1 MTTTTH
7 APGPDGEIQLAAGL
21 TADQAQAH
29 EVHEPEP
36 VVREPGE
43 PEPDERE
50 SDEPEPGERREKI
63 PALVIPDLR
72 PYADPKAAVGLA
84 RRGVAASRKPAAWL
98 GIRALAGLGALARS
112 SWKGTWILAGLLTGW
127 LTGAYGEKFSIPARL
142 GGVVVLFLALVHTV
156 QQFGAFVLVV
166 VVQLWFMAA
175 AMTGLGVFDRKL
187 GKSKK
192 GQPKATEETTEKVP
206 DKPKVSAQTGRR
218 KGLARWLRPTPEQA
232 TADTPV
238 EAVDRAPAE
247 APVDAHAE
255 PPLTALIRE
264 LIGDDNGVHLG
275 VLRPAMRERLPG
287 LAEAND
293 KQLRKVLVQAGFDP
307 SRTFRAR
314 GIAGRAGVHRSQLPP
329 LPSPEGPQEDSP
341 GHSPPPESG
350 PELRKSPGA
359 ESGPK
364 SDRRPLRRLPEGWTE
379 EDDARGYRVK
389 NDPDRG
395 PSAWVI
401 ERRQDIE

>member
-7 APGPDGEIQLAAGL
+7 APGPDGEPQLAAGL

-43 PEPDERE
+43 PEP
-50 SDEPEPGERREKI
+50 EPGERREKI

-72 PYADPKAAVGLA
+72 PYADPKAAFSLA
-84 RRGVAASRKPAAWL
+84 RRGVAAGRKPAAWL
-98 GIRALAGLGALARS
+98 GVRALAGIATLVRS
-112 SWKGTWILAGLLTGW
+112 CWKGNRILAGLLTGW
-127 LTGAYGEKFSIPARL
+127 LTGAYGEKFSIPVRL
-142 GGVVVLFLALVHTV
+142 GGVVALFLALVHTV
-156 QQFGAFVLVV
+156 QQFGAFALVV
-166 VVQLWFMAA
+166 VVQLWFLAA
-175 AMTGLGVFDRKL
+175 AITGLGFFDRKL
-187 GKSKK
+187 GKAKK
-192 GQPKATEETTEKVP
+192 EQPEPTEKTP
-206 DKPKVSAQTGRR
+206 EASAPTGRR
-218 KGLARWLRPTPEQA
+218 KGLAQWLRRPSEQA
-232 TADTPV
+232 PADTPI
-238 EAVDRAPAE
+238 EAVDQTPAE
-247 APVDAHAE
+247 APVEASAE

-275 VLRPAMRERLPG
+275 VLRPAMRVRLPG
-287 LAEAND
+287 LAEAD
-293 KQLRKVLVQAGFDP
+293 DMQLRKVLVQAGFDP

-329 LPSPEGPQEDSP
+329 LPSPEGPQKDSP

-350 PELRKSPGA
+350 PDLRKSPRVK
-359 ESGPK
+359 SVPK
-364 SDRRPLRRLPEGWTE
+364 SDRRPPRRLPEGWTE

-395 PSAWVI
+395 PAAWVI
-401 ERRQDIE
+401 ERREDVE